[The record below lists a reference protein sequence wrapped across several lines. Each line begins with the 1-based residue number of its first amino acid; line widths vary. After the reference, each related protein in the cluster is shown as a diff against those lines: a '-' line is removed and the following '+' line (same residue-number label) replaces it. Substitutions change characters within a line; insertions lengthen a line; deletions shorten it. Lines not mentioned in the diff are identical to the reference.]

1 MTAAPLYYT
10 TDNDDTS
17 TVDGNFIARLSLLAI
32 HVFYANQQ
40 WEKLL
45 HCGSRLLQG
54 MR

>member
-1 MTAAPLYYT
+1 MAASPLYYT
-10 TDNDDTS
+10 DDNDDTS
-17 TVDGNFIARLSLLAI
+17 TVDGNFIVRMGLLAV

-54 MR
+54 TR